1 MCPNLLHIFIQVSIN
16 IILALIYLNSILP
29 HEVLLQVDILAIID
43 VLNRIEL
50 HLATFV
56 LYYYHEDELLHLFH
70 LHELAWR
77 DGEFIDDYSI
87 HQMLLHLRLHSW
99 EVTILDFSWFS
110 LAFPQFAIFSML
122 LFASKEHGLNIL
134 LALFL
139 LSGYYEFEFGFCE
152 LRVF

>member
-70 LHELAWR
+70 LHELA
-77 DGEFIDDYSI
+77 
-87 HQMLLHLRLHSW
+87 
-99 EVTILDFSWFS
+99 
-110 LAFPQFAIFSML
+110 
-122 LFASKEHGLNIL
+122 
-134 LALFL
+134 
-139 LSGYYEFEFGFCE
+139 
-152 LRVF
+152 